1 MRIFSVTIL
10 CCFVLSS
17 RAQSFTWWANVV
29 HWDGITPWE
38 RYIKFAPAYLGPN
51 ALPVPRTGNGSIDSI
66 NSIILTG
73 NFHFS
78 KEDKTQNIVLSAN
91 YCLVKNK
98 ISFDI
103 FWVPV
108 EHFRMSHRLK
118 EERHVFSDNYYD
130 KYAMGDV
137 HLNTNIQLLNKE
149 SKGIRSALRIGY
161 RFPSS
166 SGLGAARFTDAPGY
180 WFDISLGKTFRSV
193 PSLKWITMLGGYFW
207 HADNIE
213 RHRQDDAFLF
223 GTGLEWNKKGCRIQS
238 YISGYLGY
246 MKNSGD
252 KPIVFRIHAER
263 KLKRSSLILGF
274 QQGLNDFK
282 YSSVEM
288 GMKYNFKC
296 N

>member
-17 RAQSFTWWANVV
+17 SAQSFTWWENVV

-66 NSIILTG
+66 NSITLTG

-78 KEDKTQNIVLSAN
+78 KEDKTQNIALHAN

-118 EERHVFSDNYYD
+118 EERHVFSLNYYD
-130 KYAMGDV
+130 KYATGDV

-149 SKGIRSALRIGY
+149 AKGIRSALRIGY

-180 WFDISLGKTFRSV
+180 WFDISFGKTFQSA

-213 RHRQDDAFLF
+213 RHRQNDAFLF
-223 GTGLEWNKKGCRIQS
+223 GTGLEWNKKNNRIQS

-246 MKNSGD
+246 MRNSGD
-252 KPIVFRIHAER
+252 KPIVFRTHAE
-263 KLKRSSLILGF
+263 KKFKRHSLLLGF
-274 QQGLNDFK
+274 QQGLHDFK
-282 YSSVEM
+282 YSSGEV
-288 GMKYNFKC
+288 GMKYHFKR
-296 N
+296 